1 CSLAGGNHE
10 EWKKMTIQE
19 DVSVFFKDPTIPP
32 TSPGEFSV
40 LYLLRRDISQCI
52 TTKQILWPATMA
64 ILAGIDL
71 LGKFYAGKDG
81 QGVGQRFTN
90 FVDKYF
96 QPISPD
102 DAQTIY
108 QLRNALLHSFGLYS
122 ISGTKE
128 YYFSLIL
135 PEAGPLVRQHLEN
148 PDMYLI
154 SIAGLYDK
162 FETAIRDYK
171 KDVENDPRLQNNFS
185 LMYPY
190 YGAVGIHPIA
200 IR

>member
-1 CSLAGGNHE
+1 MPQMSTE
-10 EWKKMTIQE
+10 
-19 DVSVFFKDPTIPP
+19 P
-32 TSPGEFSV
+32 
-40 LYLLRRDISQCI
+40 SQCI

-71 LGKFYAGKDG
+71 LGKFYTGEDG
-81 QGVGQRFTN
+81 RRVGQRFTN

-102 DAQTIY
+102 DAKTIY

-122 ISGTKE
+122 KSATKTSRKE

-148 PDMYLI
+148 PDIYLI
-154 SIAGLYDK
+154 SIAVLYDK

-171 KDVENDPRLQNNFS
+171 KDVENDPVLRNNFS

-190 YGAVGIHPIA
+190 YGAISIHPMA
-200 IR
+200 IK

>member
-1 CSLAGGNHE
+1 
-10 EWKKMTIQE
+10 MTIQ
-19 DVSVFFKDPTIPP
+19 DDISVFFKDPAIPP
-32 TSPGEFSV
+32 TPRGKFSV

-71 LGKFYAGKDG
+71 LGKFYAGEDG
-81 QGVGQRFTN
+81 QVVGQRFKN
-90 FVDKYF
+90 FVNRYF

-102 DAQTIY
+102 DASTIY

-122 ISGTKE
+122 KSGRKTSRE

-135 PEAGPLVRQHLEN
+135 PEAGRLVQQDPEN

-154 SIAGLYDK
+154 SIAALYDK

-171 KDVENDPRLQNNFS
+171 KDVENDPVLRNNFS

-190 YGAVGIHPIA
+190 YGAVGIHSIA
-200 IR
+200 IK